1 MQFNSHTGDEESIE
15 LLEQTGKMA
24 DKTPGEP
31 GLSESDMRTAKI
43 VAAKGGAKM

>member
-1 MQFNSHTGDEESIE
+1 MQFNSHTGDEGSIE
-15 LLEQTGKMA
+15 LLERTGRMA

-43 VAAKGGAKM
+43 VATKGGAKM